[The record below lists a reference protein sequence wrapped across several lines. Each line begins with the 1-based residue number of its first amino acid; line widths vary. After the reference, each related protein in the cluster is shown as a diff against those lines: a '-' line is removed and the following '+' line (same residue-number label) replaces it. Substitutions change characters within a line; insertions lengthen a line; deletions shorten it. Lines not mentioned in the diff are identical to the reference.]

1 MLNGGVKSRAQ
12 QQRAPIQIPTRIVP
26 VQTHTHTLTGTQRH
40 RLDLIFVGCKI
51 AGNACAA
58 APSSQQILPCCAAC
72 PHRSDYRVCCGLTR
86 PGATYFVSNVVCLV
100 LCLGGFVAAELFFV
114 PSPFYEQFLL
124 IVTPK
129 QRQKT
134 YPGDNARTRPGA
146 NPSSKNK
153 AWGLEEVPAAERKSH
168 THTKK
173 RNRIRDRSSARRN
186 EVDCPV
192 CPLRD
197 GEE

>member
-1 MLNGGVKSRAQ
+1 MLNDGVKSRAQ
-12 QQRAPIQIPTRIVP
+12 QQRAPIQIPQPGLFLSR
-26 VQTHTHTLTGTQRH
+26 HTLTGTQRH

-72 PHRSDYRVCCGLTR
+72 PNRSDYRVCCGLTW
-86 PGATYFVSNVVCLV
+86 PGATYVVSNVVCLV
-100 LCLGGFVAAELFFV
+100 LCLWLCCCWIILPTVC
-114 PSPFYEQFLL
+114 PFYERFLP

-129 QRQKT
+129 QRQKNLPRWQRPPD
-134 YPGDNARTRPGA
+134 PGLILKKQ
-146 NPSSKNK
+146 S
-153 AWGLEEVPAAERKSH
+153 WGLEEVPAAERKSH
-168 THTKK
+168 TQKK

-192 CPLRD
+192 CPLRN